1 VGLDSNPRGET
12 IPPTQGN
19 SPLHQLLTRQLQVPS
34 FSNEKRDW
42 DDFVWKF
49 EDFLSKM
56 DGGRVLAE
64 KTKLQ
69 ALEMAMPSPIQ
80 NEIRLLKLQMDHNLV
95 FNEMMQKLERR
106 FGEGRSIG
114 KRQKWKEI
122 SLTHAGK
129 IQMAQFKDFETK
141 FRLGEIDV
149 KDATPHE
156 SYRTLMEKL
165 PPFMVNWVVEEEE
178 KMRQKRP
185 TVALSGLPGLG
196 VQGISRNIEH
206 WIGVPPREITPIA
219 GDAFLVR
226 FEDVSHMTKMLKF
239 NGRQTSAGGHKISVR
254 ETDLHLP
261 TEGIFRLIEA
271 KLLLREKSEAF
282 QNGKESGGSS
292 QNRSSRG
299 EVKGKKGFS
308 ANSSPSPVHAVGAG
322 ARGTSDSGSLGGV
335 PPAGGGPKAPPSPR
349 TSGASPTTATKP
361 PVEPTRAAG
370 RATEPETAWPEEAQP
385 ESWGKGGG
393 AKGKGPS
400 SYYPPSQPWW
410 TSKGSGAKGKGKG
423 APPVFWLAVPKF
435 PIPRG
440 E

>member
-1 VGLDSNPRGET
+1 
-12 IPPTQGN
+12 
-19 SPLHQLLTRQLQVPS
+19 
-34 FSNEKRDW
+34 
-42 DDFVWKF
+42 
-49 EDFLSKM
+49 
-56 DGGRVLAE
+56 
-64 KTKLQ
+64 
-69 ALEMAMPSPIQ
+69 
-80 NEIRLLKLQMDHNLV
+80 
-95 FNEMMQKLERR
+95 
-106 FGEGRSIG
+106 
-114 KRQKWKEI
+114 
-122 SLTHAGK
+122 
-129 IQMAQFKDFETK
+129 
-141 FRLGEIDV
+141 
-149 KDATPHE
+149 
-156 SYRTLMEKL
+156 
-165 PPFMVNWVVEEEE
+165 
-178 KMRQKRP
+178 
-185 TVALSGLPGLG
+185 
-196 VQGISRNIEH
+196 
-206 WIGVPPREITPIA
+206 
-219 GDAFLVR
+219 
-226 FEDVSHMTKMLKF
+226 MTKMLKF

-335 PPAGGGPKAPPSPR
+335 SPAGGGPKAPPSPR

-423 APPVFWLAVPKF
+423 APPYSGWQSQNPSYQEGKGYSYANAQWGGQNSYENRQPPNQNYPPNPENAKGAPKGKGKSGGKGKGKCEGKGWGG
-435 PIPRG
+435 RG
-440 E
+440 K